1 MLGEINGLRRIP
13 IVIGAFEA
21 QAIVVAMEKMHP
33 NRPLTHD
40 LMKNFML
47 AFDVD
52 LQEVVIYDLQE
63 GVFYAQLVCVQ
74 NNNTVVIDSRTS
86 DALAL
91 AARFGCP
98 IFTYEHIIENVQ
110 PDDKKSPAVS
120 HKKPSASS
128 NTALEKLSVEELQQL
143 QDEALEQEDYMR
155 AAAIRDELKT
165 RGI

>member
-110 PDDKKSPAVS
+110 PDDKKNPAIS
-120 HKKPSASS
+120 GKKSS
-128 NTALEKLSVEELQQL
+128 VNTNATLEKMSVEELQQL
-143 QDEALEQEDYMR
+143 QDEALENEDYMR